1 MKGAP
6 LAERVRE
13 QVRADIAELG
23 SIGLATVLVGDDPA
37 SHVYVGK
44 KHETATADGLRS
56 IDCRLPADT
65 TQDALLELL
74 DELNRDDGVDGI
86 LVQLPLPGQIDTDT
100 VLRAVDPIKDVDGF
114 HPFNAGRLYAGHPT
128 FVPATPLGIMALLE
142 EHQVPLEGAGAVVVG
157 RSTIVGK
164 PIAHLLLGANA
175 TVTICHSRT
184 RELAAV
190 TRAADVLVVAIGHP
204 NLVTAGM
211 VKEGAAVV
219 DVGITRTETGL
230 TGDVAPEIAERA
242 GFLTPVPGGVGP
254 MTIAMLL
261 ANTIRAARY
270 RRKVLAYP

>member
-13 QVRADIAELG
+13 QVRADVAELG

>member
-1 MKGAP
+1 MT
-6 LAERVRE
+6 R
-13 QVRADIAELG
+13 
-23 SIGLATVLVGDDPA
+23 
-37 SHVYVGK
+37 
-44 KHETATADGLRS
+44 
-56 IDCRLPADT
+56 
-65 TQDALLELL
+65 
-74 DELNRDDGVDGI
+74 
-86 LVQLPLPGQIDTDT
+86 
-100 VLRAVDPIKDVDGF
+100 
-114 HPFNAGRLYAGHPT
+114 
-128 FVPATPLGIMALLE
+128 
-142 EHQVPLEGAGAVVVG
+142 
-157 RSTIVGK
+157 
-164 PIAHLLLGANA
+164 
-175 TVTICHSRT
+175 HSRDRALT
-184 RELAAV
+184 PRNPRLEILSRPGSARTGWLEVALNQLGGKRRKMRRAPVGARELAAV